1 MNYAEKKKR
10 KHIPQE
16 TTISNPSFSYSTLL
30 LHLVNFQFKKRLE
43 TTTEPFG
50 ANYCAAKEEHQ
61 CEINFPLELSFE
73 NSQYY
78 PTEDVNYL
86 YPL

>member
-1 MNYAEKKKR
+1 MQKKKKKTHPTR
-10 KHIPQE
+10 NYHKY
-16 TTISNPSFSYSTLL
+16 PSFSYSTLL

-61 CEINFPLELSFE
+61 CEINFPIELSFE

-78 PTEDVNYL
+78 PTEDINYL